1 MRKNQQASAE
11 KASVGARI
19 IHRLQGFVDALESR
33 RPLAGQFTCRRVVLN
48 LAPTPYDAAKVKE
61 TRRFVGASQ
70 AVFAKLLGVSLNTV
84 RAWEQGVNRPSD
96 MACRFLDEIRR
107 DPAYW
112 VRRLK
117 EAVVAG

>member
-1 MRKNQQASAE
+1 MRW
-11 KASVGARI
+11 KAG
-19 IHRLQGFVDALESR
+19 
-33 RPLAGQFTCRRVVLN
+33 
-48 LAPTPYDAAKVKE
+48 
-61 TRRFVGASQ
+61 SQ

-84 RAWEQGVNRPSD
+84 RAWEQGVNHPSD

-117 EAVVAG
+117 EAVIAR

>member
-1 MRKNQQASAE
+1 MEKAKRASSRT
-11 KASVGARI
+11 ASVGARMI
-19 IHRLQGFVDALESR
+19 DRLQGFVEALESR
-33 RPLAGQFTCRRVVLN
+33 ESLAERFTRRRVVLN
-48 LAPTPYDAAKVKE
+48 LAPTPYDAARVKE
-61 TRRFVGASQ
+61 TRGRLGASQ

-84 RAWEQGVNRPSD
+84 RAWEQGVNRPSG

-112 VRRLK
+112 VRRLE